1 MVIGAHTFIVFN
13 LVPKMEFAENTF
25 YEVKL
30 KKAMKLAEFNI
41 MKSQDLCVKMTWG
54 KRSHVPRNVKELHTK
69 AKEVANKKLGVE
81 KMDSLEEALKAPK
94 HKKTNSLGACWA
106 YLVYNSKF
114 NKNFGSG
121 VLVLFKE
128 RKSK

>member
-1 MVIGAHTFIVFN
+1 M
-13 LVPKMEFAENTF
+13 
-25 YEVKL
+25 
-30 KKAMKLAEFNI
+30 
-41 MKSQDLCVKMTWG
+41 KMTWG
-54 KRSHVPRNVKELHTK
+54 KRLHVPSNVEELRTK

-81 KMDSLEEALKAPK
+81 KMDSLEDAVKAAK

-121 VLVLFKE
+121 VLVLFNGKKVQIVNHKVANFDDLE
-128 RKSK
+128 EKTFVVLKKFAVGFQDELIISEE